1 MKYKIMIDLDGVL
14 SFFDEQFMKFTGE
27 DPDSYKEKHGSK
39 AFWEVTKKDKFWETM
54 EWVPGGKQLWNF
66 VKDYNPTIL
75 SRPGG
80 DIEKCK
86 EQKRNWAKREL
97 GDYKIIFSHHKEKY
111 ASEDVILIDD
121 MKENIDAWKKA
132 GGIGILHTSGPSTI
146 KQLKKLL
153 KDTEKEASFRGISS
167 IDELLSLPEGE

>member
-1 MKYKIMIDLDGVL
+1 
-14 SFFDEQFMKFTGE
+14 
-27 DPDSYKEKHGSK
+27 
-39 AFWEVTKKDKFWETM
+39 
-54 EWVPGGKQLWNF
+54 
-66 VKDYNPTIL
+66 
-75 SRPGG
+75 
-80 DIEKCK
+80 
-86 EQKRNWAKREL
+86 
-97 GDYKIIFSHHKEKY
+97 
-111 ASEDVILIDD
+111 